1 MPGHAKTLSV
11 TIANAIS
18 EPNCEADHGDD
29 RDQDVAQHVH
39 ADHARLDSPLAR
51 ANFT

>member
-1 MPGHAKTLSV
+1 MPGHANTLSV
-11 TIANAIS
+11 TIAKRDQRA
-18 EPNCEADHGDD
+18 ELQADDGDD

-39 ADHARLDSPLAR
+39 ADHARVGEALAR